1 MLYCDSCQQ
10 PLALTK
16 GTAMTTIRIPNNYI
30 DYRTEESPDDII
42 VAATKNQLQVA
53 AHRINTDS
61 EARKQILALIPAKTQ
76 KAGA

>member
-1 MLYCDSCQQ
+1 
-10 PLALTK
+10 
-16 GTAMTTIRIPNNYI
+16 MTTIRVPNNYI

-42 VAATKNQLQVA
+42 GAVTKNQLQVA

-61 EARKQILALIPAKTQ
+61 EARKQILALIPAQTQ